1 MDAKRSGLVPTG
13 SIGNCHDN
21 VMIESFWGRMQTELT
36 AKDTS
41 ELANAICEYLR
52 IPTAMPN
59 FVIYITPSVVSFPM
73 VGATN

>member
-1 MDAKRSGLVPTG
+1 MPTG

-59 FVIYITPSVVSFPM
+59 FVIYFFVVSGLLLV